1 MTKEDSQWDDYQSNE
16 LISMKHGF
24 DLYLRPKCE
33 YSRKRFIYKIAESN
47 EIDYLIENWF
57 PFISRHLICL
67 DIGANIGTTVLSLS
81 KQVGENGQV
90 LAFEPQNHIAQ
101 CLNTNLTINGITN
114 VIVDNA
120 AISKKCGWAKI
131 NDKDNANNEG
141 LEDEPKTPQNVDIEP
156 TDLDSKENQEIEK
169 ILRKIPDD
177 PGGLLRNKF
186 RYQKIQ
192 RYREKSAP
200 NKKERI

>member
-1 MTKEDSQWDDYQSNE
+1 MYVYLAIVLKEKNENNEEKNIDSDQVNGSPNDENNQE
-16 LISMKHGF
+16 
-24 DLYLRPKCE
+24 
-33 YSRKRFIYKIAESN
+33 AE
-47 EIDYLIENWF
+47 
-57 PFISRHLICL
+57 
-67 DIGANIGTTVLSLS
+67 
-81 KQVGENGQV
+81 
-90 LAFEPQNHIAQ
+90 
-101 CLNTNLTINGITN
+101 
-114 VIVDNA
+114 
-120 AISKKCGWAKI
+120 I

-141 LEDEPKTPQNVDIEP
+141 LEDEPKTSQNVDIEP